1 MGWMVPAAPHA
12 IVEPTRACLTN
23 LCIGASDL
31 HIKAPTTA
39 FAGLGPR
46 GQTLKFLRQV
56 GRLLLGLSFSFAFAF
71 TLLLTRR
78 RGLGIA
84 KVLACALGGGC
95 SAAFTGQKVK
105 DDLGVCLESL
115 PQGIKREPAG
125 FITPNPVRREF

>member
-1 MGWMVPAAPHA
+1 MGWMVPTAPHA
-12 IVEPTRACLTN
+12 IVEPTRTRLTN

-56 GRLLLGLSFSFAFAF
+56 GRLLLGLGLSLAFAF

-95 SAAFTGQKVK
+95 TASFTGQKMK
-105 DDLGVCLESL
+105 NDLGVRFEAL
-115 PQGIKREPAG
+115 PQRIKREPAG
-125 FITPNPVRREF
+125 IRHAESHRA